1 MKNLIAA
8 ICSVA
13 VLVGG
18 WLIFAHYSEGEI
30 DSITNSIKKEILPAV
45 EQSDWKSSKEK
56 IDKLNDEWHD
66 YRKTAI
72 FFLNTEAI
80 NEIDYSLAKS
90 IKYVYAEDVSNSSG
104 ELNAMSE
111 QLDFLCR
118 NDEVNWSNIF

>member
-13 VLVGG
+13 ILVGG
-18 WLIFAHYSEGEI
+18 WLIFAHYSEHEI
-30 DSITNSIKKEILPAV
+30 DYITSSIKNEILPAI
-45 EQSDWKSSKEK
+45 EEADWTSSKIK
-56 IDKLNDEWHD
+56 IDKLSEAWHA
-66 YRKTAI
+66 YRKKAI

-104 ELNAMSE
+104 ELNAISE

-118 NDEVNWSNIF
+118 NDELSWENVF